1 MSWLWKSRFVLF
13 GWKLWI
19 FHFYHFLLLSL
30 YISAQIF
37 APHRVINL
45 YSRSGRLGR
54 WAMAKL
60 NINESQFLS
69 PHTNPQERFHRLCNY
84 FQHWG
89 SLSLEQLIRAFNY
102 LFIFFVNEL
111 SLRDSGNGAFVLKE
125 YVNWVYVVMIG

>member
-1 MSWLWKSRFVLF
+1 MAWPENLNTS
-13 GWKLWI
+13 I
-19 FHFYHFLLLSL
+19 T

-37 APHRVINL
+37 TPHREIQL

-60 NINESQFLS
+60 NINEAQFLS

-111 SLRDSGNGAFVLKE
+111 SLRDSGNGAFVLKTA
-125 YVNWVYVVMIG
+125 YQPQFHGFNHPR